1 MIEKYARESYWTR
14 EYVRIKALKHTG
26 VIQMSK
32 QSIFTQHSNKDAL
45 SLTIL
50 AAKGWKIWGRYAAE
64 LFAIRHGID
73 LRLVRLARQFEAT
86 KGI

>member
-1 MIEKYARESYWTR
+1 MNN
-14 EYVRIKALKHTG
+14 
-26 VIQMSK
+26 
-32 QSIFTQHSNKDAL
+32 QSIFAKHSNKDIT

-64 LFAIRHGID
+64 RFAIRHGLD
-73 LRLVRLARQFEAT
+73 LRLVRLARQLEVT